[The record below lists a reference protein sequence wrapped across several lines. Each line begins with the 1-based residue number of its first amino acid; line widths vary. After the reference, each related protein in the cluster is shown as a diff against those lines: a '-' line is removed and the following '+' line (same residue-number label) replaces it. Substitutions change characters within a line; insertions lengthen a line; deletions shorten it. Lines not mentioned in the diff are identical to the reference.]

1 MLHEGLELLPSS
13 HLVVLVGVL
22 GDQLRGAVGE
32 ELVLLDD
39 DVALRA
45 HRAEVAQLDPAEVRL
60 EDKDVVELDVE
71 VAQALAA
78 METQLEF
85 NCI

>member
-45 HRAEVAQLDPAEVRL
+45 HRAEVAQLDPTEVRL

-78 METQLEF
+78 METLF
-85 NCI
+85 RI

>member
-60 EDKDVVELDVE
+60 EDEDVVELDVE

-78 METQLEF
+78 G
-85 NCI
+85 NIIRI